1 MSLSHRWKSLTIVL
15 DHKNCLLKDCS
26 YPGAKSLLG
35 HNNRANDHLSE
46 TVNRGGQP
54 HCGHSLAAC
63 YVGPGDAHRQ
73 RRENQLQVY
82 FCQQPGSLRHFTESG
97 RDFPLT
103 MALIF
108 KLSVSKTLFSHADH
122 LPLKT
127 YTERIKVGGRGS
139 RKKPQSPLLHGFL
152 LRQSLWHVCGILSS

>member
-1 MSLSHRWKSLTIVL
+1 MEEPHNCISPEELSSKG
-15 DHKNCLLKDCS
+15 LLL
-26 YPGAKSLLG
+26 PGAKSLLE
-35 HNNRANDHLSE
+35 HNKRANDHRSE

-63 YVGPGDAHRQ
+63 YVGPGEAHRQ
-73 RRENQLQVY
+73 RRQSQLQVY
-82 FCQQPGSLRHFTESG
+82 FYQQPGSLRHFTESG

-108 KLSVSKTLFSHADH
+108 KLPVSKTLFSHADH

-127 YTERIKVGGRGS
+127 YTKRIKVGGHGS
-139 RKKPQSPLLHGFL
+139 RKGPQRPLLHGL
-152 LRQSLWHVCGILSS
+152 LQGQSLWHVCGILGS

>member
-1 MSLSHRWKSLTIVL
+1 MRLSHRWQSLTILL
-15 DHKNCLLKDCS
+15 DQKNCLLKDCS
-26 YPGAKSLLG
+26 YPGAKSLLE
-35 HNNRANDHLSE
+35 HNKRANDHLSE

-63 YVGPGDAHRQ
+63 SVGPGDTHKGERTNY
-73 RRENQLQVY
+73 RSISVNSQVAS
-82 FCQQPGSLRHFTESG
+82 GISLSLTET
-97 RDFPLT
+97 FPLT

-139 RKKPQSPLLHGFL
+139 RKGPHSPLLHGFL
-152 LRQSLWHVCGILSS
+152 L